1 MYMQTVI
8 FDHFEDALRDYTKFL
23 LGFILREPH
32 VKDTPVIDDLKF
44 NPRIDLRIR
53 NNTTNFVPLE
63 GEPLNDIDLIRLRKT
78 PFIQVN
84 SLIEDVAVTNKL
96 IKKQK
101 ITTKPDLEQIHKDLF
116 SVISDMHGSLEQ
128 IDRIDGIVFP
138 LMKLWSPFLMIP
150 DVKNNEALTS
160 YIQII
165 GQLLEQ
171 SMKSTKKELGS
182 MGTFMSIFDKKT
194 TNIIFDLKRASLKL

>member
-1 MYMQTVI
+1 
-8 FDHFEDALRDYTKFL
+8 
-23 LGFILREPH
+23 
-32 VKDTPVIDDLKF
+32 
-44 NPRIDLRIR
+44 
-53 NNTTNFVPLE
+53 
-63 GEPLNDIDLIRLRKT
+63 
-78 PFIQVN
+78 
-84 SLIEDVAVTNKL
+84 VTNKL